1 MVSQFW
7 KDRDP
12 SELTDGVQ
20 PYVIPEQDKVI
31 TRENIVEAV
40 IHAPELIR
48 YRILFLVICLL
59 EF

>member
-1 MVSQFW
+1 MVSQCW

-12 SELTDGVQ
+12 SELIDGVQ

-31 TRENIVEAV
+31 IRENIVEAV

-48 YRILFLVICLL
+48 
-59 EF
+59 

>member
-1 MVSQFW
+1 MKNMVSQFW

-12 SELTDGVQ
+12 SELIDGVQ

-31 TRENIVEAV
+31 IRENIVEAV

-48 YRILFLVICLL
+48 
-59 EF
+59 

>member
-12 SELTDGVQ
+12 SELIDGVQ

-31 TRENIVEAV
+31 IRENIVEAV

-48 YRILFLVICLL
+48 YRILLLVIYLL
-59 EF
+59 GF